1 MARLLAWLPPPAG
14 DPDLLVGPESWSDCG
29 VYRVSDTLALVQTV
43 DFFTPVLDDPF
54 DYGRVAAANA
64 LSDVYAMGATPRTAL
79 SIVAFA
85 PDELDLSVLGEILRG
100 GCEVL
105 ARAGV
110 ALVGGHSVRDR
121 ETKFGFA
128 VTGFVDPAKLVT
140 NAGARPGDALA
151 LTKPLGSGVL
161 TTALK
166 RGRLPDEDRRAVTEM
181 MAALNDTAA
190 RLMVVHGATA
200 ATDVTGF
207 GLLGHARN
215 IAAAS
220 GVTLRLDAAAVPV
233 LPRVREFI
241 EEGVFAAGLANNER
255 FFERDVDADP
265 GIERAALRA
274 LYDPQTSGGLLVAL
288 PPDRAESFIAA
299 ARAEGLP
306 RATIVGEVMP
316 RGRAPVEV
324 AARRA

>member
-1 MARLLAWLPPPAG
+1 MAQLLAWLPPPSG
-14 DPDLLVGPESWSDCG
+14 DPDLLIGPESWSDCG
-29 VYRVSDTLALVQTV
+29 VYRVNETLALVQTV

-64 LSDVYAMGATPRTAL
+64 LSDCYAMGAVPRTAL
-79 SIVAFA
+79 SIVGFA
-85 PDELDLSVLGEILRG
+85 PDELDLRVLAEILRG

-105 ARAGV
+105 AQAGV

-128 VTGFVDPAKLVT
+128 VTGFVDPARLVT
-140 NAGARPGDALA
+140 NAGASPGDEVA

-166 RGRLPDEDRRAVTEM
+166 RGLLPDEDRRAVTEI
-181 MAALNDTAA
+181 MAALNDKAA
-190 RLMVVHGATA
+190 RLMVEHGATA

-215 IAAAS
+215 VAAAS
-220 GVTLRLDAAAVPV
+220 GVTIRIDAASVPL
-233 LPRVREFI
+233 LPRVRGYI
-241 EEGVFAAGLANNER
+241 EEGVFAAGLTNNEAYLAK
-255 FFERDVDADP
+255 EVAAPGVDP
-265 GIERAALRA
+265 VTLRA

-288 PPDRAESFIAA
+288 PRGRAAAFVDA
-299 ARAEGLP
+299 ARAAGMP
-306 RATIVGEVMP
+306 YAAVIGEVAE
-316 RGRAPVEV
+316 RGGAVVEV
-324 AARRA
+324 RLGGDG